1 MTTLAM
7 RPTFD
12 LDPDLS
18 PEEAAHRL
26 ATIIGAGD
34 GPIVGE
40 TVGNHLMLAIRRR
53 DRHVFSPWLTLE
65 IRPADPADDPPGD
78 PPRTTIHARF
88 HPHPSLWTAFMM
100 GYLALAT
107 IASFAAIFA
116 GCQMVLDA
124 TPWAAWI
131 LPACAL
137 VAGAMWVASQ
147 VGQRLGADQMDL
159 LRTAVEKALDSPE
172 GLPTTNQT

>member
-1 MTTLAM
+1 M

-12 LDPDLS
+12 LAPDLS

-53 DRHVFSPWLTLE
+53 DRHVFSPWLTIE
-65 IRPADPADDPPGD
+65 VRRAAEPPD
-78 PPRTTIHARF
+78 EPSSTALHARF

-107 IASFAAIFA
+107 IASFGAIFA
-116 GCQMVLDA
+116 GCQLVLDS
-124 TPWAAWI
+124 TPWAGWTV
-131 LPACAL
+131 PACAL
-137 VAGAMWVASQ
+137 VAGAMWVGSQ
-147 VGQRLGADQMDL
+147 VGQRLGAEQMDL
-159 LRTAVEKALDSPE
+159 LRTAVEKALESPD
-172 GLPTTNQT
+172 GLSTTNLT